1 MKIERIKLYNF
12 SSYEGENVFDFSCE
26 SDKKNIVLIGG
37 KNGAGKTSLF
47 TAIKVALYG
56 PLAYGYVGTNSYY
69 IAKIKDLINTKAF
82 QQDKV
87 KTEVQITISLK
98 IEREIREYVITRKWN
113 YTRKKLSE
121 DYYVERDGEKLPEQ
135 ELSYF
140 QNYLQSIVPPDLF
153 EFFLFDGEEVG
164 NIFSSSSY
172 NTYVK
177 NAVFTLC
184 GMDVFEIIRKYT
196 SGYVSKTGDSD
207 NNNLYIEYEAAKREV
222 ERLEER
228 EASLKKDIKD
238 ALTSLN
244 DIEVQFT
251 ELGTAFKNA
260 GGITV
265 KDRREL
271 ETKFKNAE
279 ARKAEAA
286 AKIKLFVE
294 GIMPFLIVADISVE
308 MKNQLAFEEQGE
320 IFQYI
325 SEKLAQT
332 DIECLL
338 EGEGITDKQVA
349 EKILTMLLS
358 KFKPEVDCDNR
369 SVLFD
374 LSRAEMNYAHG
385 MISSIENF
393 NKDEM
398 IHVVNDRIES
408 ANMTAEIN
416 RILKGAMCE
425 EDAIRFAEKENYL
438 LKKKEDVSA
447 KYFMAQKEYG
457 EAVHDLEVQK
467 QIKDRIFQSI
477 KENTKNGNV
486 YKLSSGLS
494 SIMEQLL
501 KQKTLTLRKQLEEL
515 IVQNLKHIYR
525 KNNLITH
532 IEITEDFQFNLYQD
546 ETFGIDEILYLIKN
560 LGTVGFCELIGE
572 QGTRKLFE
580 TYATNSIT
588 EVKEL
593 LEKDNNLLT
602 SIELFKKIELNRLSK
617 GERQIFILALY
628 WAIIMISGQD
638 IPFIIDTPYA
648 RIDANHRKEISE
660 KFFPNIS
667 KQVIILSTDEEINEE
682 YYGILKPY
690 ISKEYMLLNDENQN
704 RTSIENH
711 YFFEV

>member
-1 MKIERIKLYNF
+1 MKINRIKLYNF
-12 SSYEGENVFDFSCE
+12 SSYEGENIFDFSCE
-26 SDKKNIVLIGG
+26 SSKKNIVLIGG

-69 IAKIKDLINTKAF
+69 ISKIKDLINTKAF

-87 KTEVQITISLK
+87 ETEVQITISLK
-98 IEREIREYVITRKWN
+98 VEREIREYVITRKWN
-113 YTRKKLSE
+113 YTRQKLSE
-121 DYYVERDGEKLPEQ
+121 DYYVKKNGKKLPEQ

-164 NIFSSSSY
+164 KIFSSSSY

-196 SGYVSKTGDSD
+196 SGYVSKAEDSD

-228 EASLKKDIKD
+228 EASLKKEIED
-238 ALTSLN
+238 AQISLD
-244 DIEVQFT
+244 DIEVKLT
-251 ELGTAFKNA
+251 ELETVFKNA
-260 GGITV
+260 GGITE
-265 KDRREL
+265 KHRKEL
-271 ETKFKNAE
+271 EVKFKNAE
-279 ARKAEAA
+279 ARKTEAA

-294 GIMPFLIVADISVE
+294 ETMPFLIVANITAK
-308 MKNQLAFEEQGE
+308 MKDQLAFEEQGE

-325 SEKLAQT
+325 SEKLTET
-332 DIECLL
+332 DIESLL
-338 EGEGITDKQVA
+338 EGEGITDKRVA
-349 EKILTMLLS
+349 EKILSMLLS

-374 LSRAEMNYAHG
+374 LSRAEMNYAHV

-393 NKDEM
+393 NKNEM
-398 IHVVNDRIES
+398 VRVVNDRIES
-408 ANMTAEIN
+408 ADMTTEIN
-416 RILKGAMCE
+416 RTLKSAMRE
-425 EDAIRFAEKENYL
+425 EDAIRFAEKENHL
-438 LKKKEDVSA
+438 LKKKEEASA
-447 KYFMAQKEYG
+447 KYFTAEKAHE
-457 EAVHDLEVQK
+457 EVVHELEVQR

-477 KENTKNGNV
+477 KDNAQNRHV
-486 YKLSSGLS
+486 YEISSGLT
-494 SIMEQLL
+494 SIMDQLL
-501 KQKTLTLRKQLEEL
+501 KQKAVDLRKELEKL
-515 IVQNLKHIYR
+515 IVQNLRHIYR

-546 ETFGIDEILYLIKN
+546 ETYGIDEILYLMKN
-560 LGTVGFCELIGE
+560 LGTNGFCEIIGE
-572 QGTRKLFE
+572 QGIRKLFE
-580 TYATNSIT
+580 VYATNSIA
-588 EVKEL
+588 EIKEL
-593 LEKDNNLLT
+593 LGKDNNVLT
-602 SIELFKKIELNRLSK
+602 SIQLYKKIELNRLSK

-628 WAIIMISGQD
+628 WAIIMLSGQE

-682 YYGILKPY
+682 YYKIIKPY

-704 RTSIENH
+704 RTSVENH